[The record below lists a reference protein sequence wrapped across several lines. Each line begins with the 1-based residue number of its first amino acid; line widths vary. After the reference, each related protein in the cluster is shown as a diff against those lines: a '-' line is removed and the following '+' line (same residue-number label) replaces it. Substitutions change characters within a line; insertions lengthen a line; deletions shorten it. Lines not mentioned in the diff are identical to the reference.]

1 MDCSAAQDLVLTKE
15 IIYRTVGSTVELVCP
30 IISAR
35 AISWLGPPSYQEYAV
50 GTDIFPEVSN
60 QVAVSETAAD
70 KKSIL
75 LIHRF
80 RKDNS
85 GDYKCTDGID
95 KKEFSLINKR
105 NPSNLVISN
114 KTDDKTTTVE
124 GKEHNLECRVTSG
137 QPGGNITWSTDGVV
151 VARNEPSFVIHRL
164 TPNRSDNGKIFEC
177 EAFNSDGEKILEA
190 SVRIEVF
197 YIPKITFSPSQTIT
211 VKEGEDTQL
220 ICINDGNDPD
230 TTTVWKIQRTET
242 IISNND
248 TLKFK
253 RVKRTDAGLY
263 ICMVQTKA
271 GVYKENAK
279 VVVQYAP
286 TIDIQYVPTERK
298 MKCIPSGV
306 PDRYVYKD
314 WEHTTEYNDH
324 IRFLPITKEG
334 NNAIL
339 TIPKHE
345 TGKDHQRDRGLYIC
359 RASNNISSSDGMFVV
374 KKYNL
379 NFKGKPYFASSTE
392 NIQFGAYL
400 KTAMIKIHFVSVPE
414 YNSYDVYKN
423 ESRFTGY
430 NESLH
435 RNMNLTDTVYGKNVS
450 VKGNIISLQIQIDTL
465 DDFNLYKVVV
475 KNAEGSSHHTI
486 QLVSASAP
494 YMPIILQTSAKQTQ
508 IFVLWKPGFDGGYLQ
523 WFTVE
528 YKEIGETYW
537 NNQITN
543 SSNVIV
549 IGGLKP
555 TTRYLIRV
563 FATNIIADSN
573 RTKEILIQTD
583 EYAIAET
590 FHSVHIVVILSL
602 VIIIAVLLVAG
613 MGLYVQNDDS
623 ILPMINRDVDV
634 MSSEHTSTSSD
645 NDIVSSEYLDDG
657 YEQPHTTL
665 VVTDQVKDE
674 HVYLNTKKE
683 SNYENT
689 IPFENIACGHACDYL
704 DDSLSDKRNALDD
717 HEYLNLNNDVN
728 DFNVKNER
736 VTQCFINPR
745 MNEAEYINLSLNQ

>member
-1 MDCSAAQDLVLTKE
+1 MSDKTPNVREYNADKPCSMLLPIDTKLRDVHLVLTQE
-15 IIYRTVGSTVELVCP
+15 IIYGTVGSTVELVCP
-30 IISAR
+30 IVFSRDITW
-35 AISWLGPPSYQEYAV
+35 IGPPNYQEYAV
-50 GTDIFPEVSN
+50 GTEVFPEVSN

-75 LIHRF
+75 LIHHF
-80 RKDNS
+80 SKDNS
-85 GDYKCTDGID
+85 GDYKCTDGIE
-95 KKEFSLINKR
+95 KEEFNLIDKR

-114 KTDDKTTTVE
+114 KTDDKTNTVE

-151 VARNEPSFVIHRL
+151 VARNEPSFVSHRL
-164 TPNRSDNGKIFEC
+164 TPKRSDNGKIFKC
-177 EAFNSDGEKILEA
+177 EAFNSDGEKILES

-197 YIPKITFSPSQTIT
+197 YIPKIIFSPSQTIT
-211 VKEGEDTQL
+211 VKECEEAQL

-230 TTTVWKIQRTET
+230 TTTVWKIQRTKT

-248 TLKFK
+248 KLKFIN
-253 RVKRTDAGLY
+253 VKRTDAGLY

-271 GVYKENAK
+271 GVYKENAN

-298 MKCIPSGV
+298 MECIPSGV

-314 WEHTTEYNDH
+314 WEHTTEFNDH

-345 TGKDHQRDRGLYIC
+345 TGKDHQLDRGLYIC

-379 NFKGKPYFASSTE
+379 NFKGTPYFVSSSE
-392 NIQFGAYL
+392 NTQYGVYL
-400 KTAMIKIHFVSVPE
+400 KTAKIEIKFISVPE
-414 YNSYDVYKN
+414 YSSYDVYKN

-430 NESLH
+430 NESVH
-435 RNMNLTDTVYGKNVS
+435 RNMKLTDNVYGKNVS

-486 QLVSASAP
+486 NLVSASAP
-494 YMPIILQTSAKQTQ
+494 CMPKILQTLAKQTQ
-508 IFVLWKPGFDGGYLQ
+508 IFVLWKPGFDGGYRQ

-528 YKEIGETYW
+528 YQEIGDTYW

-555 TTRYLIRV
+555 ATRYLIRV
-563 FATNIIADSN
+563 FARNMIADSN
-573 RTKEILIQTD
+573 RTKEILIQTGN
-583 EYAIAET
+583 
-590 FHSVHIVVILSL
+590 
-602 VIIIAVLLVAG
+602 VA
-613 MGLYVQNDDS
+613 MQL
-623 ILPMINRDVDV
+623 I
-634 MSSEHTSTSSD
+634 
-645 NDIVSSEYLDDG
+645 YL
-657 YEQPHTTL
+657 
-665 VVTDQVKDE
+665 
-674 HVYLNTKKE
+674 
-683 SNYENT
+683 
-689 IPFENIACGHACDYL
+689 
-704 DDSLSDKRNALDD
+704 KRI
-717 HEYLNLNNDVN
+717 Y
-728 DFNVKNER
+728 
-736 VTQCFINPR
+736 FI
-745 MNEAEYINLSLNQ
+745 